1 MLAGEGPPI
10 KVMAHAHTLFSSD
23 GELSPQELADL
34 ARGRGFAA
42 VLVADHF
49 ESLTAQRFAELRQLC
64 AGVTGCLVAPGYERS
79 WSGYHV
85 LALGV
90 DRWVDDGDIGAWATQ
105 VRDAGG
111 ITVLAHPSRY
121 RHRVPDGVLAA
132 CDAVEVWN
140 SKFGYDGA
148 LAPNPVAYRLMGSR
162 RFPMCGQDLH
172 GRRHASSVAL
182 QLAQPCATAREI
194 IDCVKHGAYVM
205 GNGLWQFDKRLSA
218 PLASVLALFH
228 HGRRIA
234 VDSAIRMRRLTRTG
248 RRRNRRRDA

>member
-1 MLAGEGPPI
+1 
-10 KVMAHAHTLFSSD
+10 MAHAHTLFSSD

-140 SKFGYDGA
+140 SKFGDASVGSAVRHRPGDHRLREAWGIRDGKRVVA
-148 LAPNPVAYRLMGSR
+148 VRQAVVRSASVGTRSVPSRTADRRRLGDPDASAYAHGAAPESLTR
-162 RFPMCGQDLH
+162 
-172 GRRHASSVAL
+172 
-182 QLAQPCATAREI
+182 
-194 IDCVKHGAYVM
+194 CVKVLGATQP
-205 GNGLWQFDKRLSA
+205 GARLRS
-218 PLASVLALFH
+218 
-228 HGRRIA
+228 
-234 VDSAIRMRRLTRTG
+234 
-248 RRRNRRRDA
+248 